1 MPQWKNQ
8 GDLAE
13 SKKIAREEI
22 RLEHEMRNKSSEIID
37 KYQAKIDAL
46 REKRFALTEKNT

>member
-1 MPQWKNQ
+1 MPRWKNQ